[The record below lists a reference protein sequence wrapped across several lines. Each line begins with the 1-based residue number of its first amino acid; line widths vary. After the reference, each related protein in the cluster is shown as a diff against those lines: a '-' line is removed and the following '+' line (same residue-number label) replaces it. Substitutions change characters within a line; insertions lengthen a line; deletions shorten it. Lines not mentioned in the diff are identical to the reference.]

1 MRYISAEL
9 KVGIF
14 ALIALG
20 LLAFMAFKVG
30 ELDWL
35 VKKGY
40 TVYAHFNYVGG
51 LTVGANVRV
60 AGMVAGRV
68 DDVTLKGGKVRLR
81 LFIHEGVRLYR
92 DAVVSLKIVGMLGE
106 RIVEISPGSKL
117 PLLQDGDTIVYSLKV
132 TDIDMMLRDIS
143 ELSLE
148 ISRLAASVGAIIEPE
163 ETRKAIKASIHNL
176 EELTYNMNIA
186 VVYNDK
192 KLRVLLGHMTELIEA
207 NKEMFGAAMAN
218 IEEFSLYLKREGP
231 ILLESTHKA
240 VEEIRAVVEENRVA
254 LKRSIEAVDEI
265 TDKIGRGEGTLGRLW
280 YDEAIYESAH
290 EAIEDMT
297 RIIETIEEFEVF
309 TTFRGGYLTGTSG
322 GEGHLYLTLKPTP
335 KFYYI
340 LGVVSGPGGLDGDR
354 EIEFSAQ
361 FARRFKDSDKFRDSV
376 LRAGITRNTLG
387 IGADQFF
394 LDDRLKFSA
403 DVWDLFRTERGTRE
417 PHVRLGI
424 DYFIFENI
432 FISGGVDD
440 IFNEERRGAYVGGG
454 VKFRH

>member
-20 LLAFMAFKVG
+20 ILAFMAFKVG

-35 VKKGY
+35 AKKGY

-51 LTVGANVRV
+51 LTVGADVRV

-68 DDVTLKGGKVRLR
+68 DDITLKTDKVRLR
-81 LFIHEGVRLYR
+81 LFIHEGVRIYS
-92 DAVVSLKIVGMLGE
+92 DAVVSLKIAGMLGE

-132 TDIDMMLRDIS
+132 ADIDMMLRDIS
-143 ELSLE
+143 ELSTE
-148 ISRLAASVGAIIEPE
+148 ISRLAASVGAITEPE
-163 ETRKAIKASIHNL
+163 ETRKAIKASIRNL

-186 VVYNDK
+186 VVYNNK
-192 KLRVLLGHMTELIEA
+192 KLRVLLGHMIELIEA
-207 NKEMFGAAMAN
+207 NKEMFGAVMAD

-240 VEEIRAVVEENRVA
+240 VEEIKTVVEENRVA

-322 GEGHLYLTLKPTP
+322 REGHLYLTLKPTP

-376 LRAGITRNTLG
+376 LRAGITENTFG

-403 DVWDLFRTERGTRE
+403 DVWDLFRNERGTRE

-424 DYFIFENI
+424 DYFIFENM